1 MTGAVLLAAAALA
14 YQTLTHRL
22 RLPRWTYVPLNVVAG
37 LVVVVV
43 VRAAGVGW
51 EALGLGPGQLD
62 EGLRW
67 GRVVVV
73 GLAVGVAA
81 AAALAGS
88 VSWVG
93 RLFSDRRAAGLEG
106 RALAYETLV
115 RIPVGTSLFE
125 EVVFRGGVHALA
137 VGGGSVVAAVGL
149 TNIAFG
155 LWHVNP
161 TLETLRINR
170 VAWEAGGVAGTVGMA
185 VLATAVAGVGLS
197 LLRIW
202 SGSLL
207 APVLAHWA
215 ANALGLLAAA
225 VIQRTGGP

>member
-1 MTGAVLLAAAALA
+1 MTGAVLLAVAALA

-22 RLPRWTYVPLNVVAG
+22 GLPRWTYVPLNLLAG
-37 LVVVVV
+37 LVVVLA
-43 VRAAGVGW
+43 VRGVGVGW
-51 EALGLGPGQLD
+51 EALGLDPGRLG

-88 VSWVG
+88 VGWVG

-106 RALAYETLV
+106 RDLAYETLV
-115 RIPVGTSLFE
+115 RIPLGTSLFE
-125 EVVFRGGVHALA
+125 EVVFRGGVQALA
-137 VGGGSVVAAVGL
+137 AAAGPAVAAVVL
-149 TNIAFG
+149 TNVAFG
-155 LWHVNP
+155 LWHVTP

-170 VAWEAGGVAGTVGMA
+170 VAWESGGVVGSVAAA
-185 VLATAVAGVGLS
+185 VAATAAAGVGLS

-215 ANALGLLAAA
+215 ANAFGLLAAS
-225 VIQRTGGP
+225 VIQRTGGT